1 MRNMVAEEMLASKS
15 LEMFD
20 THANSILLPRIL
32 GTTLEMQR
40 KTLPEEIVVECT
52 TDMQYLN
59 QYYYLRQYVY
69 QKDLQVQ
76 TFSGAEDEV
85 DRRSHLLVA
94 RIGHFCIGGLR
105 LTISTAE
112 KPAKLTLERGDYS
125 IHDYIPGLQGTN
137 YCDLGRV
144 AILPEYRDSRALHQ
158 LFRSAVAIAQNHG
171 CKYLF
176 GASPPAAARLFQRT
190 FRHLGYRDELRPD
203 IPVPTGKENSHL
215 RLIFKIIYLEE

>member
-1 MRNMVAEEMLASKS
+1 METIEHQSRINADFQAL
-15 LEMFD
+15 
-20 THANSILLPRIL
+20 HSIVVPLPYPNPK
-32 GTTLEMQR
+32 GSTLEETR
-40 KTLPEEIVVECT
+40 RSLPDDIEVECS

-69 QKDLQVQ
+69 QKDLRVE
-76 TFSGAEDEV
+76 TFSGAEDEI
-85 DRRSHLLVA
+85 DRRSHLLIA

-105 LTISTAE
+105 LTISTKE
-112 KPAKLTLERGDYS
+112 KPAKLTLERGDFDL
-125 IHDYIPGLQGTN
+125 HDHIPELRNVN

-144 AILPEYRDSRALHQ
+144 AILPEYRDSKALHKLFQ
-158 LFRSAVAIAQNHG
+158 LAINIAQQHN

-203 IPVPTGKENSHL
+203 IPMPTGTENKHL
-215 RLIFKIIYLEE
+215 HLVFKIIYLQE